1 MNKPSTSGFLGNMNA
16 YIETPIVFKRKRLVF
31 DGTTVNLVNVL
42 VAAGAQVGD
51 TFVDDQDRKR
61 KVIAA
66 PGDTRTNGFWVTA
79 FNEKN

>member
-1 MNKPSTSGFLGNMNA
+1 MTLGNVNA
-16 YIETPIVFKRKRLVF
+16 YIKTPIVFNRKRLVF

-42 VAAGAQVGD
+42 VAAGAKVGD

-66 PGDTRTNGFWVTA
+66 PGDGRTNGFWVTA
-79 FNEKN
+79 FNEKC